1 MKDFK
6 TTIKNKANIVMGKAK
21 TAAGNILGD
30 EELTIKGKLQT
41 AEGMVREKSGL
52 SLKVVAIVLIGAT
65 AFLFLASRCVSS
77 ADIYVKKN

>member
-6 TTIKNKANIVMGKAK
+6 TTIKNKANIVMGKTK
-21 TAAGNILGD
+21 TAVGNILGD
-30 EELTIKGKLQT
+30 EELAMKGKLQT

-52 SLKVVAIVLIGAT
+52 SLKVAAIALIGAT
-65 AFLFLASRCVSS
+65 AFLLLTSRCMSS